1 MDQQSGVFSIIFAM
15 CLRGLGS
22 KTRMGSVV
30 LTAATSG
37 GAVIPVIMNPVNVSR
52 GIRYGFAIPLAV
64 FAFGLLLPLYATAV
78 PAARQQLD
86 PVYKGP
92 DGERGSSRPLTP
104 KKLGRALTG
113 RIIKGKI
120 SKDSPTQEHVEKRSS
135 AGLQDH

>member
-1 MDQQSGVFSIIFAM
+1 
-15 CLRGLGS
+15 
-22 KTRMGSVV
+22 MGSVV

-37 GAVIPVIMNPVNVSR
+37 GAVIPVIMSPVNASR
-52 GIRYGFAIPLAV
+52 GIRYGFAVPLAV

-92 DGERGSSRPLTP
+92 DGERRSNRPLTP

-113 RIIKGKI
+113 RVHKGK
-120 SKDSPTQEHVEKRSS
+120 SSTDSPTQEQIEMKGEEAPS
-135 AGLQDH
+135 